1 MATQVILLEKV
12 HNLGDIGD
20 LVSVKPGY
28 ARNYLIPKGI
38 ALVANKQNQAEI
50 ERRRAELESAE
61 AEHKAEAERRA
72 ETIRDA
78 VITVQARVAEEGR
91 LYGSVANTSIADA
104 AQAMGVELEK
114 SEIDMPD
121 GAIHETG
128 TYSVVA
134 RLHAEVEATFTV
146 VVEELVEDQG

>member
-12 HNLGDIGD
+12 HNLGEIGD

-38 ALVANKQNQAEI
+38 ALVANEQNRAEI
-50 ERRRAELESAE
+50 EQRRTELEKVE

-91 LYGSVANTSIADA
+91 LYGSVANTAIADA
-104 AQAMGVELEK
+104 AQEMGVELEK
-114 SEIDMPD
+114 SEIDMPE

-128 TYSVVA
+128 TYSVIA
-134 RLHAEVEATFTV
+134 RLHPEVEVSFTV
-146 VVEELVEDQG
+146 VVEELAEE